1 VRKDAVVRL
10 IPLGDQARAIGAIL
24 VAVLFTFQESFA
36 FAQPAV
42 PGSSNQGQA
51 QAQTLPPEQID
62 SLVAP
67 IALYP
72 DPLLSQVLVAS
83 TYPLEI
89 VQADRWLKQN
99 SNLKGT
105 SLTDAAAKQ
114 PWDPS
119 IQALV
124 LFPEVLSQ
132 MDQNIGWTTDLGNAF
147 LAQETD
153 VMDAVQRM
161 RQQAEQSGKLKST
174 PQQTVADSNG
184 YIEIQPSN
192 PQVIYVPQYVPA
204 AVWGP
209 PAYYPYPAI
218 VYPST
223 GALVATGIV
232 SFGVGIAVGALVS
245 GGGGWGWNCGWG
257 SHAVI
262 VNNNFI
268 RNNHFNRVNVANG
281 NQWRHNP
288 EHRRAVPYSNAA
300 VGGRFKPGTANN
312 LPNRPN
318 PARTQQRLGQAERRA
333 GQGQWTGRKPG
344 QAGQGNI
351 GPRVPAQGGRGA
363 LGQRPA
369 QSPAIRPPANVGSAN
384 RAITNNMGNRIG
396 GRQIAPNAGGGAF
409 GGMNAGGGRARMNSN
424 RGFSSTGGFNRG
436 GGFHRGGGGRRGGG
450 RRR

>member
-1 VRKDAVVRL
+1 VRKDGVVRL

-24 VAVLFTFQESFA
+24 VAALFTFQESIA
-36 FAQPAV
+36 FAQPPMPA
-42 PGSSNQGQA
+42 PSNSGQA
-51 QAQTLPPEQID
+51 QAQTLPPDQLD

-89 VQADRWLKQN
+89 VQAGRWLKQN
-99 SNLKGT
+99 SGLKGK

-147 LAQETD
+147 LAQESA
-153 VMDAVQRM
+153 VLDAVQRM
-161 RQQAEQSGKLKST
+161 RQEAEQRGNLNST
-174 PQQTVADSNG
+174 PQQTVTASNGG
-184 YIEIQPSN
+184 YIEIQPTN
-192 PQVIYVPQYVPA
+192 PQVIYVPQYVPD

-223 GALVATGIV
+223 GALVATGII
-232 SFGVGIAVGALVS
+232 SFGAGVAVGALVS
-245 GGGGWGWNCGWG
+245 GGGGWGWGFGWG
-257 SHAVI
+257 NRAVI

-268 RNNHFNRVNVANG
+268 RTNHFNRVNVANG

-288 EHRRAVPYSNAA
+288 EHRRAVPYNNAA

-318 PARTQQRLGQAERRA
+318 PAQTQQRLGQAERRA
-333 GQGQWTGRKPG
+333 GQGHWTGRVPG

-351 GPRVPAQGGRGA
+351 GQRLPGQTQGGRGN

-369 QSPAIRPPANVGSAN
+369 QNPAVRPPANIGSAN
-384 RAITNNMGNRIG
+384 RAIPNNMGNRIG
-396 GRQIAPNAGGGAF
+396 GRQIAPNAGRGMF

-424 RGFSSTGGFNRG
+424 RGFSSAGGFR
-436 GGFHRGGGGRRGGG
+436 RGGGGRGGG